1 MLHTIGS
8 HGPTYYNR
16 YPAAFRKFTPTC
28 DTNEIQGCTR
38 EQLTNTYD
46 NTILYV
52 DYVVDKAIKLLQS
65 KQDKFTTSLVYL
77 SDHGES
83 LGEDGVYLHGLP
95 YSIAPDTQKHVP
107 MALWLSADYQQR
119 YGISAHCPL
128 LLQGLILAMQS
139 EGYVCDGVSTA
150 HEAALSLAS
159 NHYSLIVLDL
169 GLPDEDGLHFLSRMR
184 REKMTQPVL
193 ILTARDTLEDR
204 ISGLDT
210 GADDYLVK
218 PFALEELNARIRA
231 LLRRHNNQG
240 DNEISV
246 GNLRLNVTRRLV
258 WLGETALDLT
268 PKEYALLS
276 RLMMKAGS
284 PVHRE
289 ILYND
294 IYSWDNEPATN
305 TLEVHIHNLR
315 EKIGKSR
322 IRTVRGF
329 GYMLANN
336 IDTE

>member
-1 MLHTIGS
+1 MRILLVEDDKLIGDGIKAGLS
-8 HGPTYYNR
+8 KMGFSIDWFTAGLEGKNALYSAPYD
-16 YPAAFRKFTPTC
+16 AA
-28 DTNEIQGCTR
+28 I
-38 EQLTNTYD
+38 
-46 NTILYV
+46 
-52 DYVVDKAIKLLQS
+52 
-65 KQDKFTTSLVYL
+65 
-77 SDHGES
+77 
-83 LGEDGVYLHGLP
+83 
-95 YSIAPDTQKHVP
+95 
-107 MALWLSADYQQR
+107 
-119 YGISAHCPL
+119 
-128 LLQGLILAMQS
+128 
-139 EGYVCDGVSTA
+139 
-150 HEAALSLAS
+150 
-159 NHYSLIVLDL
+159 LDL
-169 GLPDEDGLHFLSRMR
+169 TLPGIDGLDIL
-184 REKMTQPVL
+184 REWRDKGRHEPVL

-268 PKEYALLS
+268 PKEYSLLS